1 MATTVDVTRPDVVD
15 EVHVPLAESHVVHK
29 PFISADQVLPEF
41 TPRAII
47 VGAILGIIFGASS
60 VYLALKV
67 GLTVSASIPIAVMSI
82 SIFRALGRT
91 SILEN
96 NISQTTGSAGESI
109 AAGIVFTMPALL
121 ILGYDLDI
129 PRITMVALLG
139 GWLGV
144 LLMIPLRRALIV
156 REHGKLVYPEGT
168 ACAEVL
174 VVGEKGGT
182 DAKTVFTGFGVAFL
196 YSLLMKGAKLWHG
209 EPSKTINGYQGA
221 TVAADI
227 SPELL
232 GVGYIIGPRVAAM
245 MLGGGFLS
253 ALVLIPMVKF
263 FGSGFEGAL
272 FPVLASDPTPLIRD
286 MSSGQIQDRYIRYIA
301 AGAVATGGIISL
313 VRALP
318 TIIGAFRSS
327 LGSLGGNERAARA
340 EGRVPRT
347 ERDMPFTFVLG
358 GIAVLAIAIFIW
370 LQVAGAPGSGAA
382 MNVLSVL
389 LVIVFGFF
397 FATVSSRIT
406 GEIGSSSNPISGMT
420 IATILL
426 TSLIFLLLGMGGAD
440 TRVLALSVGAVVCIA
455 ASNAGT
461 TSQDLKTG
469 FLVGGTPAKMQWGL
483 MVGVTTSALLIAWTL
498 NYLNNSYTNLLPRH
512 YPNYVARVSPED
524 PRWESGNLH
533 GAELPGGP
541 YFLHRLPIDET
552 VADPSAPDGQMTIKS
567 GQYLVNQQGEIF
579 YRINSG
585 VGGERVAI
593 TSEELPPTP
602 LVAGGNV
609 EIKGKARGLDN
620 QIYNVATVTEGEGE
634 TKRTKTFY
642 VDDAGAARYAE
653 VQTGAASKFDAPK
666 AQLMAVLVDGVLTQ
680 KLPWS
685 LILIG
690 AFISILLEIVGISAL
705 PFAVGMYLPFATS
718 ATIFVGGAVRALVE
732 RVSRGKRTLAEEE
745 SGPGVLFSSGL
756 IAGGA
761 ICGLLLAIPQG
772 LGDERLPGPISGF
785 LNLGKSLGGFAESSA
800 VALVFFGILS
810 LILYYVGRYGLTGK
824 RSENIPAPPP
834 PPVTGGR

>member
-1 MATTVDVTRPDVVD
+1 MSSGTIDATGRDIVD
-15 EVHVPLAESHVVHK
+15 EVSVPVAESYAVHK
-29 PFISADQVLPEF
+29 PFVPASTILPEF
-41 TPRAII
+41 TARAVI
-47 VGAILGIIFGASS
+47 VGAVLGIIFGASS

-96 NISQTTGSAGESI
+96 NIAQTTGSAGESI

-121 ILGYDLDI
+121 ILGYDLEI
-129 PRITMVALLG
+129 PRITWVALLG

-156 REHGKLVYPEGT
+156 REHGKLIYPEGT

-182 DAKTVFTGFGVAFL
+182 DAKTVFAGFGVAALYKFL
-196 YSLLMKGAKLWHG
+196 MSGAKLWN
-209 EPSKTINGYQGA
+209 EAPAYVMRGYQRA

-232 GVGYIIGPRVAAM
+232 GVGFIIGPRVAAM

-263 FGSGFEGAL
+263 FGAGYTAPL
-272 FPVLASDPTPLIRD
+272 FPVLAGGPLIAE
-286 MSSGQIQDRYIRYIA
+286 MSSGQVQDLYIRYIA

-313 VRALP
+313 VRSMP
-318 TIIGAFRSS
+318 TIIGAFKSS
-327 LGSLGGNERAARA
+327 MGNFGGGAAGGAGGA
-340 EGRVPRT
+340 EAVPRT
-347 ERDMPFTFVLG
+347 ERDMPISFVFG
-358 GIAVLAIAIFIW
+358 GIVVLFFAIMAWLIF
-370 LQVAGAPGSGAA
+370 QGSPGSSLL
-382 MNVLSVL
+382 MNLLSAL

-420 IATILL
+420 IATILI
-426 TSLIFLLLGMGGAD
+426 TSLIFLLLGKGGAD
-440 TRVLALSVGAVVCIA
+440 SRVLALSVGAIVCIA

-469 FLVGGTPAKMQWGL
+469 FLVGGTPSRMQWGL
-483 MVGVTTSALLIAWTL
+483 MVGATTSALLIAYTL
-498 NYLNNSYTNLLPRH
+498 SALNSSYTNLLPRNFEG
-512 YPNYVARVSPED
+512 YKATVSQTD
-524 PRWESGNLH
+524 DQWTK
-533 GAELPGGP
+533 GGP
-541 YFLHRLPIDET
+541 LAGGPFYVHRLAEDQKT
-552 VADPSAPDGQMTIKS
+552 PDGTVIPS
-567 GQYLVNQQGEIF
+567 GQYLVNGAGEIH
-579 YRINSG
+579 YRINPG
-585 VGGERVAI
+585 VGGVRTAI
-593 TSEELPPTP
+593 STEGLPAAP

-609 EIKGKARGLDN
+609 QIGEARQRGLDG
-620 QIYNVATVTEGEGE
+620 QLYRVATVKEGE
-634 TKRTKTFY
+634 TTRTFY
-642 VDDAGAARYAE
+642 VDDAGAAKYAE
-653 VQTGAASKFDAPK
+653 AETGPSSKFDAPK

-732 RVSRGKRTLAEEE
+732 RVKRGKRSLAEEE
-745 SGPGVLFSSGL
+745 SGPGVLYSSGL

-761 ICGLLLAIPQG
+761 IAGLLLAIPQALDSNVLNVG
-772 LGDERLPGPISGF
+772 RFLPPALHDSMIIGIIMFGV
-785 LNLGKSLGGFAESSA
+785 L
-800 VALVFFGILS
+800 VAT
-810 LILYYVGRYGLTGK
+810 LYYVGRHGLSGR
-824 RSENIPAPPP
+824 RSESLPAPPP
-834 PPVTGGR
+834 PPTQLR

>member
-1 MATTVDVTRPDVVD
+1 MTTEVLKTTPRVVD
-15 EVHVPLAESHVVHK
+15 DAHVPVAESHAVHK
-29 PFISADQVLPEF
+29 PFVPASTVLPEF
-41 TPRAII
+41 TARAVI
-47 VGAILGIIFGASS
+47 VGAILGIVFGASS
-60 VYLALKV
+60 VYLALRV

-121 ILGYDLDI
+121 ILGYDLEI

-182 DAKTVFTGFGVAFL
+182 DAKTVFAGFGVAAL
-196 YSLLMKGAKLWHG
+196 YKVLMSGARLWN
-209 EPSKTINGYQGA
+209 EAPAYVIRGYQRA

-232 GVGYIIGPRVAAM
+232 GVGFIIGPRVSAM

-253 ALVLIPMVKF
+253 ALVLIPMVSF
-263 FGSGFEGAL
+263 FGAGYTQPL
-272 FPVLASDPTPLIRD
+272 FPVLPGGPLISE
-286 MSSGQIQDRYIRYIA
+286 MSAGQVQDLYIRYIA

-318 TIIGAFRSS
+318 TIIGAFKSS
-327 LGSLGGNERAARA
+327 MGNFGGGAGGDG
-340 EGRVPRT
+340 EGVPRT
-347 ERDMPFTFVLG
+347 ERDMPMTFVLG
-358 GIAVLAIAIFIW
+358 GVGVLALAIFLW
-370 LQVAGAPGSGAA
+370 LNLYGSPGSGFG
-382 MNVLSVL
+382 MNVLSAI

-426 TSLIFLLLGMGGAD
+426 TSLIFLLLGMGGVD
-440 TRVLALSVGAVVCIA
+440 SRVLALSVGAVVCIA

-483 MVGVTTSALLIAWTL
+483 MVGATTSALLIAWTL
-498 NYLNNSYTNLLPRH
+498 SYLNTSYTNLLPRN
-512 YPNYVARVSPED
+512 YPSYRAAVD
-524 PRWESGNLH
+524 TSGEKWAK
-533 GAELPGGP
+533 GDMKGGVLPGGP
-541 YFLHRLPIDET
+541 YYVQRLSEDQT
-552 VADPSAPDGQMTIKS
+552 APDGTVIPS
-567 GQYLVNQQGEIF
+567 GQYLVGQSGEIF
-579 YRINSG
+579 YRINPG
-585 VGGERVAI
+585 VGGVRTAI
-593 TSEELPPTP
+593 TTEGLPTAP
-602 LVAGGNV
+602 LVASDTVTLTGGH
-609 EIKGKARGLDN
+609 ARGLDG
-620 QIYNVATVTEGEGE
+620 QPYQVATVKEGSA
-634 TKRTKTFY
+634 TKTYY
-642 VDDAGAARYAE
+642 VDSSGVARYAE
-653 VQTGAASKFDAPK
+653 AETGPNSKFDAPK

-690 AFISILLEIVGISAL
+690 AFISILLEIIGISAL

-732 RVSRGKRTLAEEE
+732 RVSRGSRSLAEEE
-745 SGPGVLFSSGL
+745 SGPGVLYSSGL

-761 ICGLLLAIPQG
+761 IAGLLLAIPQG
-772 LGDERLPGPISGF
+772 LGMADA
-785 LNLGKSLGGFAESSA
+785 LNLGRYLPEAMHESMIA
-800 VALVFFGILS
+800 GLIMFGVLTAT
-810 LILYYVGRYGLTGK
+810 LYYIGRHGLTGK

-834 PPVTGGR
+834 PAVK

>member
-1 MATTVDVTRPDVVD
+1 MSSGTIDATRRDIVD
-15 EVHVPLAESHVVHK
+15 EVSVPVAESYAVHK
-29 PFISADQVLPEF
+29 PFVPASTILPEF
-41 TPRAII
+41 TARAVI
-47 VGAILGIIFGASS
+47 VGAVLGIIFGASS
-60 VYLALKV
+60 VYLALRV

-121 ILGYDLDI
+121 ILGYDLEI
-129 PRITMVALLG
+129 PRITWVALLG

-156 REHGKLVYPEGT
+156 REHGKLIYPEGT

-182 DAKTVFTGFGVAFL
+182 DAKTVFAGFGVAALYKFL
-196 YSLLMKGAKLWHG
+196 MSGARLWN
-209 EPSKTINGYQGA
+209 EAPAYVMRGYQRA

-232 GVGYIIGPRVAAM
+232 GVGFIIGPRVAAM

-263 FGSGFEGAL
+263 FGAGYTEPL
-272 FPVLASDPTPLIRD
+272 FPVLAGGPLISA
-286 MSSGQIQDRYIRYIA
+286 MSSGQVQDLYIRYIA

-313 VRALP
+313 ARSMP
-318 TIIGAFRSS
+318 TIIGAFKSS
-327 LGSLGGNERAARA
+327 MGSFGGGKEGSA
-340 EGRVPRT
+340 EAVPRT
-347 ERDMPFTFVLG
+347 ERDMPISFVFG
-358 GIAVLAIAIFIW
+358 GIVVLFFAIMAWLIF
-370 LQVAGAPGSGAA
+370 QGSPGSSLI
-382 MNVLSVL
+382 MNLLSAL
-389 LVIVFGFF
+389 LVIIFGFF

-420 IATILL
+420 IATILI
-426 TSLIFLLLGMGGAD
+426 TSLIFLLLGKGGAD
-440 TRVLALSVGAVVCIA
+440 SRVLALSVGAIVCIA

-469 FLVGGTPAKMQWGL
+469 FLVGGTPSRMQWGL
-483 MVGVTTSALLIAWTL
+483 MVGATTSALLIAYTL
-498 NYLNNSYTNLLPRH
+498 SALNSSYTNLLPR
-512 YPNYVARVSPED
+512 NYEGYKATVNATD
-524 PRWESGNLH
+524 DRWTKGS
-533 GAELPGGP
+533 ELAGGP
-541 YFLHRLPIDET
+541 FYIHRLAEDQKTADST
-552 VADPSAPDGQMTIKS
+552 VIPS
-567 GQYLVNQQGEIF
+567 GQYLVNQAGDIH
-579 YRINSG
+579 YRINPG
-585 VGGERVAI
+585 VGGVRTAI
-593 TSEELPPTP
+593 STEGLPTAP
-602 LVAGGNV
+602 LTAGGNV
-609 EIKGKARGLDN
+609 TIGEARQRGLDG
-620 QIYNVATVTEGEGE
+620 QLYRVATVKEGES
-634 TKRTKTFY
+634 TKTYY
-642 VDDAGAARYAE
+642 VDDAGMAKYSEAE
-653 VQTGAASKFDAPK
+653 TGPSSKFDAPK

-732 RVSRGKRTLAEEE
+732 RVARGKRSLAEEE
-745 SGPGVLFSSGL
+745 SGPGVLYSSGL

-761 ICGLLLAIPQG
+761 IAGLLLAIPQALESNVLNVG
-772 LGDERLPGPISGF
+772 RFLPEA
-785 LNLGKSLGGFAESSA
+785 LHESMIIGIIMFGVL
-800 VALVFFGILS
+800 VAT
-810 LILYYVGRYGLTGK
+810 LYYVGRHGLSGK
-824 RSENIPAPPP
+824 AEENLPSPPP
-834 PPVTGGR
+834 PPTQLR

>member
-1 MATTVDVTRPDVVD
+1 MSSGTIDVTRPSVVD
-15 EVHVPLAESHVVHK
+15 EAHVPLAESYAVHK
-29 PFISADQVLPEF
+29 PFVPASTILPEF
-41 TPRAII
+41 TARAVI
-47 VGAILGIIFGASS
+47 VGALLGIVFGASS
-60 VYLALKV
+60 VYLALRV

-121 ILGYDLDI
+121 ILGYDLEI
-129 PRITMVALLG
+129 PRITWVALLG

-156 REHGKLVYPEGT
+156 REHGKLIYPEGT

-182 DAKTVFTGFGVAFL
+182 DAKTVFTGFGVAALYKFL
-196 YSLLMKGAKLWHG
+196 MGGTRLWNEAPAK
-209 EPSKTINGYQGA
+209 SISGYQGA

-232 GVGYIIGPRVAAM
+232 GVGFIIGPRVAAM

-263 FGSGFEGAL
+263 FGAGYSQPL
-272 FPVLASDPTPLIRD
+272 FPVLPGGPLISE
-286 MSSGQIQDRYIRYIA
+286 MSAGQVQDLYIRYIA

-318 TIIGAFRSS
+318 TILGAFTSS
-327 LGSLGGNERAARA
+327 LGSFGNGKAMTASDRAAA
-340 EGRVPRT
+340 VPRT
-347 ERDMPFTFVLG
+347 ERDMPMTFVMG
-358 GIAVLAIAIFIW
+358 GIGVLALAIFFW
-370 LQVAGAPGSGAA
+370 LNFMGSPGSGIG
-382 MNVLSVL
+382 MNVLSAIL
-389 LVIVFGFF
+389 IIIFGFF

-426 TSLIFLLLGMGGAD
+426 TSLIFLLLGMGGVNS
-440 TRVLALSVGAVVCIA
+440 RVLALSVGAIVCIA

-469 FLVGGTPAKMQWGL
+469 YLVGGTPAKMQWGL
-483 MVGVTTSALLIAWTL
+483 MVGATTSALLIAWTL
-498 NYLNNSYTNLLPRH
+498 SALNSSYTNLLPRH
-512 YPNYVARVSPED
+512 YPTYRAAVNPTDDQWTR
-524 PRWESGNLH
+524 GNAQ
-533 GAELPGGP
+533 GGELAGGP
-541 YFLHRLPIDET
+541 YYVHRLASDEK
-552 VADPSAPDGQMTIKS
+552 ASDGTIIPS
-567 GQYLVNQQGEIF
+567 GQYLVNQSGEVF
-579 YRINSG
+579 YRINPG
-585 VGGERVAI
+585 VGGTRVAVN
-593 TSEELPPTP
+593 TDNLPTAPF
-602 LVAGGNV
+602 VAGGNV
-609 EIKGKARGLDN
+609 EIGDATARGLDGN
-620 QIYNVATVTEGEGE
+620 IYRVATVKEGDA
-634 TKRTKTFY
+634 TNTFY
-642 VDDAGAARYAE
+642 VD
-653 VQTGAASKFDAPK
+653 QTGAAKYRQVETGPGSKFDAPK

-718 ATIFVGGAVRALVE
+718 ATIFVGGATRALVD
-732 RVSRGKRTLAEEE
+732 RVARGSRSLAEEE
-745 SGPGVLFSSGL
+745 SGPGVLYSSGL

-761 ICGLLLAIPQG
+761 IAGLLLAIPQG
-772 LGDERLPGPISGF
+772 LGKADV
-785 LNLGKSLGGFAESSA
+785 LNLGRFMPEALHESMLLG
-800 VALVFFGILS
+800 LIMFGVLTAT
-810 LILYYVGRYGLTGK
+810 LYYVGRYGLTGK
-824 RSENIPAPPP
+824 RDENLPAPPP
-834 PPVTGGR
+834 PPTRL

>member
-1 MATTVDVTRPDVVD
+1 MPI
-15 EVHVPLAESHVVHK
+15 AESRAVHK
-29 PFISADQVLPEF
+29 PFVPATTILPEF
-41 TPRAII
+41 TARAVI
-47 VGAILGIIFGASS
+47 VGAVLGIIFGASS
-60 VYLALKV
+60 VYLALRV

-121 ILGYDLDI
+121 ILGYDLEI
-129 PRITMVALLG
+129 PRITWVALLG

-156 REHGKLVYPEGT
+156 REHGKLIYPEGT

-182 DAKTVFTGFGVAFL
+182 DAKTVFAGFGVAAL
-196 YSLLMKGAKLWHG
+196 YKLLMSGARLWN
-209 EPSKTINGYQGA
+209 EAPSYVMRGYQRA

-232 GVGYIIGPRVAAM
+232 GVGFIIGPRVAAM

-263 FGSGFEGAL
+263 FGAGYTEPL
-272 FPVLASDPTPLIRD
+272 FPVLAGGPLISA
-286 MSSGQIQDRYIRYIA
+286 MSSGQVQDLYIRYIA

-313 VRALP
+313 ARSMP
-318 TIIGAFRSS
+318 TIIGAFKSS
-327 LGSLGGNERAARA
+327 MGSFGGGKAGVGGDES
-340 EGRVPRT
+340 VPRT
-347 ERDMPFTFVLG
+347 ERDMPIKFVFG
-358 GIAVLAIAIFIW
+358 GIAVLFFAIMAWLIF
-370 LQVAGAPGSGAA
+370 QGSPGSSLV
-382 MNVLSVL
+382 MNLLSAL

-420 IATILL
+420 IATILI
-426 TSLIFLLLGMGGAD
+426 TSLIFLLLGKGGAD
-440 TRVLALSVGAVVCIA
+440 SRVLALSVGAIVCIA

-469 FLVGGTPAKMQWGL
+469 FLVGGTPSRMQWGL
-483 MVGVTTSALLIAWTL
+483 MVGATTSALLIAYTL
-498 NYLNNSYTNLLPRH
+498 SALNSSYTNLLPR
-512 YPNYVARVSPED
+512 NYEGYRATVNASDEQ
-524 PRWESGNLH
+524 WTKGGQL
-533 GAELPGGP
+533 AGGP
-541 YFLHRLPIDET
+541 FYVHRLAEDQKTADGT
-552 VADPSAPDGQMTIKS
+552 VIPS
-567 GQYLVNQQGEIF
+567 GQYLINQAGEIN
-579 YRINSG
+579 YRINPG
-585 VGGERVAI
+585 VGGVRTAI
-593 TSEELPPTP
+593 STEGLPTSP

-609 EIKGKARGLDN
+609 TIDDKTRQRGLDG
-620 QIYNVATVTEGEGE
+620 QLYRVANVKEGES
-634 TKRTKTFY
+634 TKTYY
-642 VDDAGAARYAE
+642 VDDAGVAKYAE
-653 VQTGAASKFDAPK
+653 SETGPSSKFDAPK

-732 RVSRGKRTLAEEE
+732 RVSRGKRSLAEEE
-745 SGPGVLFSSGL
+745 SGPGVLYSSGL

-761 ICGLLLAIPQG
+761 IAGLLLAIPQALESNVLNIG
-772 LGDERLPGPISGF
+772 RFLPEA
-785 LNLGKSLGGFAESSA
+785 LHESMIIGIIMFG
-800 VALVFFGILS
+800 VLVGT
-810 LILYYVGRYGLTGK
+810 LYYVGRYGLSGK
-824 RSENIPAPPP
+824 ASENLPSPPP
-834 PPVTGGR
+834 PPTQLR

>member
-1 MATTVDVTRPDVVD
+1 MSSGTIDVTRRDVVD
-15 EVHVPLAESHVVHK
+15 EVSVPIAESYAVHK
-29 PFISADQVLPEF
+29 PFVPASTILPEF
-41 TPRAII
+41 TARAVI
-47 VGAILGIIFGASS
+47 VGAVLGIIFGASS
-60 VYLALKV
+60 VYLALRV

-121 ILGYDLDI
+121 ILGYDLEI
-129 PRITMVALLG
+129 PRITWVALLG

-156 REHGKLVYPEGT
+156 REHGKLIYPEGT

-182 DAKTVFTGFGVAFL
+182 DAKTVFAGFGVAALYKFL
-196 YSLLMKGAKLWHG
+196 MSGAKLWN
-209 EPSKTINGYQGA
+209 EAPSYVMRGYQRA

-232 GVGYIIGPRVAAM
+232 GVGFIIGPRVAAM

-263 FGSGFEGAL
+263 FGAGYTEPL
-272 FPVLASDPTPLIRD
+272 FPVLAGGPLISA
-286 MSSGQIQDRYIRYIA
+286 MSSGQVQDLYIRYIA

-313 VRALP
+313 ARSMP
-318 TIIGAFRSS
+318 TIIGAFKSS
-327 LGSLGGNERAARA
+327 MGSFGGGKAGAGGA
-340 EGRVPRT
+340 EAVPRT
-347 ERDMPFTFVLG
+347 ERDMPITFVFG
-358 GIAVLAIAIFIW
+358 GIVVLFFAIMAWLIF
-370 LQVAGAPGSGAA
+370 QGSPGSSLV
-382 MNVLSVL
+382 MNLLSAL

-420 IATILL
+420 IATILI
-426 TSLIFLLLGMGGAD
+426 TSLIFLLLGKGGAD
-440 TRVLALSVGAVVCIA
+440 SRVLALSVGAIVCIA

-469 FLVGGTPAKMQWGL
+469 FLVGGTPSRMQWGL
-483 MVGVTTSALLIAWTL
+483 MVGATTSALLIAYTL
-498 NYLNNSYTNLLPRH
+498 SALNSSYTNLLPR
-512 YPNYVARVSPED
+512 NYEGYRATVNAGD
-524 PRWESGNLH
+524 DQWTKGGQL
-533 GAELPGGP
+533 AGGP
-541 YFLHRLPIDET
+541 FYIHRLSEDQKTADGT
-552 VADPSAPDGQMTIKS
+552 VIPS
-567 GQYLVNQQGEIF
+567 GQYLVNQGGEIH
-579 YRINSG
+579 YRINPG
-585 VGGERVAI
+585 VGGARTAI
-593 TSEELPPTP
+593 TTEGLPTAP
-602 LVAGGNV
+602 LAAGGNV
-609 EIKGKARGLDN
+609 SIGEARQRGLDG
-620 QIYNVATVTEGEGE
+620 QLYRVATITEGE
-634 TKRTKTFY
+634 TTKTYY
-642 VDDAGAARYAE
+642 VDDAGMAKYAE
-653 VQTGAASKFDAPK
+653 AETGPSSKFDAPK

-732 RVSRGKRTLAEEE
+732 RVARGKKTLAEEE
-745 SGPGVLFSSGL
+745 SGPGVLYSSGL

-761 ICGLLLAIPQG
+761 IAGLLLAIPQALESNVLNVG
-772 LGDERLPGPISGF
+772 RFLPEALHDSMILGIIMFGVL
-785 LNLGKSLGGFAESSA
+785 
-800 VALVFFGILS
+800 VAT
-810 LILYYVGRYGLTGK
+810 LYYVGRHGLSGK
-824 RSENIPAPPP
+824 SSESLPSPPP
-834 PPVTGGR
+834 PPTQLR

>member
-1 MATTVDVTRPDVVD
+1 MSTGTIDATRRDIVD
-15 EVHVPLAESHVVHK
+15 EVSVPIAESYAVHK
-29 PFISADQVLPEF
+29 PFVPASTILPEF
-41 TPRAII
+41 TARAVI
-47 VGAILGIIFGASS
+47 VGAVLGIIFGASS
-60 VYLALKV
+60 VYLALRV

-121 ILGYDLDI
+121 ILGYDLEI
-129 PRITMVALLG
+129 PRITWVALLG

-156 REHGKLVYPEGT
+156 REHGKLIYPEGT

-182 DAKTVFTGFGVAFL
+182 DAKTVFAGFGIAALYKFL
-196 YSLLMKGAKLWHG
+196 MSGAKLWN
-209 EPSKTINGYQGA
+209 EAPSYVMRGYQRA

-232 GVGYIIGPRVAAM
+232 GVGFIIGPRVAAM

-263 FGSGFEGAL
+263 FGAGYATPL
-272 FPVLASDPTPLIRD
+272 FPVLAGGPLISA
-286 MSSGQIQDRYIRYIA
+286 MSSGQVQDLYIRYIA

-313 VRALP
+313 ARSMP
-318 TIIGAFRSS
+318 TIVGAFKSS
-327 LGSLGGNERAARA
+327 MGSFGGDKGGGGGTQA
-340 EGRVPRT
+340 VPRT
-347 ERDMPFTFVLG
+347 ERDMPMSFVLG
-358 GIAVLAIAIFIW
+358 GIVVLFFAIMAWLIF
-370 LQVAGAPGSGAA
+370 QGSPGSSLL
-382 MNVLSVL
+382 MNVLSAL

-420 IATILL
+420 IATILI

-440 TRVLALSVGAVVCIA
+440 SRVLALSVGAIVCIA

-469 FLVGGTPAKMQWGL
+469 FLVGGTPSRMQWGL
-483 MVGVTTSALLIAWTL
+483 MVGATTSALLIAYTL
-498 NYLNNSYTNLLPRH
+498 SALNSSYTNLLPR
-512 YPNYVARVSPED
+512 NYEGYKATVNASD
-524 PRWESGNLH
+524 DQWTKGGQL
-533 GAELPGGP
+533 AGGP
-541 YFLHRLPIDET
+541 FFVHRLAEEQKAPNGT
-552 VADPSAPDGQMTIKS
+552 VIPS
-567 GQYLVNQQGEIF
+567 GQYLVNGAGEIN
-579 YRINSG
+579 YLINPG
-585 VGGERVAI
+585 VGGVRTAI
-593 TSEELPPTP
+593 STEGLPTAPF
-602 LVAGGNV
+602 VAGGNV
-609 EIKGKARGLDN
+609 TIGDTRQRGLDG
-620 QIYNVATVTEGEGE
+620 QLYRVATVAEGE
-634 TKRTKTFY
+634 TTRTYY
-642 VDDAGAARYAE
+642 VDDTGVAKYAE
-653 VQTGAASKFDAPK
+653 TETGPSSKFDAPK

-732 RVSRGKRTLAEEE
+732 RVARGKRSLAEEE
-745 SGPGVLFSSGL
+745 SGPGVLYSSGL

-761 ICGLLLAIPQG
+761 IAGLLLAIPQALDSNVLNVG
-772 LGDERLPGPISGF
+772 RFLPAALHDSMIIGIIMFGV
-785 LNLGKSLGGFAESSA
+785 L
-800 VALVFFGILS
+800 VAT
-810 LILYYVGRYGLTGK
+810 LYYVGRHGLSGK
-824 RSENIPAPPP
+824 GSENLPSPPP
-834 PPVTGGR
+834 PPTQLR

>member
-1 MATTVDVTRPDVVD
+1 MSSGTIDATKRDVVD
-15 EVHVPLAESHVVHK
+15 EVSVPIAESYAVHK
-29 PFISADQVLPEF
+29 PFVPASTILPEF
-41 TPRAII
+41 TARAVI
-47 VGAILGIIFGASS
+47 VGAVLGIIFGASS
-60 VYLALKV
+60 VYLALRV

-121 ILGYDLDI
+121 ILGYDLEI
-129 PRITMVALLG
+129 PRITWVALLG

-156 REHGKLVYPEGT
+156 REHGKLIYPEGT

-182 DAKTVFTGFGVAFL
+182 DAKTVFAGFGVAALYKFL
-196 YSLLMKGAKLWHG
+196 MSGAKLWN
-209 EPSKTINGYQGA
+209 EAPSYVMRAYQRA
-221 TVAADI
+221 TVQVDI

-232 GVGYIIGPRVAAM
+232 GVGFIIGPRVAAM

-263 FGSGFEGAL
+263 FGAGYTAPL
-272 FPVLASDPTPLIRD
+272 FPVLAGGPLISA
-286 MSSGQIQDRYIRYIA
+286 MSSGQVQDLYIRYIA

-313 VRALP
+313 ARSMP
-318 TIIGAFRSS
+318 TIIGAFKSS
-327 LGSLGGNERAARA
+327 MGGFGGGKDGGSA
-340 EGRVPRT
+340 EVPRT
-347 ERDMPFTFVLG
+347 ERDMPISFVFG
-358 GIAVLAIAIFIW
+358 GIVVLFFAIMAWLIF
-370 LQVAGAPGSGAA
+370 QGSPDSSFV
-382 MNVLSVL
+382 MNLLSAL

-420 IATILL
+420 IATILI
-426 TSLIFLLLGMGGAD
+426 TSLIFLLLGKGGAD
-440 TRVLALSVGAVVCIA
+440 SRVLALSVGAIVCIA

-469 FLVGGTPAKMQWGL
+469 FLVGGTPSRMQWGL
-483 MVGVTTSALLIAWTL
+483 MVGATTSALLIAYTL
-498 NYLNNSYTNLLPRH
+498 SALNSSYTNLLPRNFEG
-512 YPNYVARVSPED
+512 YKATVNQTDDQWTKGGQLA
-524 PRWESGNLH
+524 
-533 GAELPGGP
+533 GGP
-541 YFLHRLPIDET
+541 FFVHRLAEDQKTPAGT
-552 VADPSAPDGQMTIKS
+552 VIPS
-567 GQYLVNQQGEIF
+567 GQYLVNQQGDIH
-579 YRINSG
+579 YRINPG
-585 VGGERVAI
+585 VGGVRTAI
-593 TSEELPPTP
+593 STEALPTAP

-609 EIKGKARGLDN
+609 AINDARQRGLDG
-620 QIYNVATVTEGEGE
+620 QLYRVATVTEGE
-634 TKRTKTFY
+634 TTKTYY
-642 VDDAGAARYAE
+642 VDDAGAAKYAE
-653 VQTGAASKFDAPK
+653 AETGPSSKFDAPK

-732 RVSRGKRTLAEEE
+732 RVSRGKKTLAEEE
-745 SGPGVLFSSGL
+745 SGPGVLYSSGL

-761 ICGLLLAIPQG
+761 IAGLLLAIPQALESNVLNVG
-772 LGDERLPGPISGF
+772 RFLPAALHDSMIIGIIMFGV
-785 LNLGKSLGGFAESSA
+785 L
-800 VALVFFGILS
+800 VAT
-810 LILYYVGRYGLTGK
+810 LYYVGRHGLSGK
-824 RSENIPAPPP
+824 RSENLPSPPP
-834 PPVTGGR
+834 PATQ

>member
-1 MATTVDVTRPDVVD
+1 MSKVIDDF
-15 EVHVPLAESHVVHK
+15 HVPVAESHAVHK
-29 PFISADQVLPEF
+29 PFVPADVILPEF
-41 TPRAII
+41 TARAVI
-47 VGAILGIIFGASS
+47 VGAVLGIIFGASS

-67 GLTVSASIPIAVMSI
+67 GLTVSASIPIAVMAI
-82 SIFRALGRT
+82 SIFRALGKT

-121 ILGYDLDI
+121 ILGYDLEI
-129 PRITMVALLG
+129 SRITWVALLG

-156 REHGKLVYPEGT
+156 KEHGKLIYPEGT

-182 DAKTVFTGFGVAFL
+182 DAKTVFVGFGIAAF
-196 YSLLMKGAKLWHG
+196 YKFLMSGAKLWN
-209 EPSKTINGYQGA
+209 EAPSYVMRGYQRA

-232 GVGYIIGPRVAAM
+232 GVGFIIGPRIASM

-263 FGSGFEGAL
+263 FGAGYAEPL
-272 FPVLASDPTPLIRD
+272 FPVLPGGPLISA
-286 MSSGQIQDRYIRYIA
+286 MSSGQIQDLYIRYIA

-313 VRALP
+313 ARSMP

-327 LGSLGGNERAARA
+327 MGSFGGGKGAVTKQE
-340 EGRVPRT
+340 VPRT
-347 ERDMPFTFVLG
+347 ERDMPMTFVVG
-358 GIAVLAIAIFIW
+358 GIVVLFFAIMAWLIF
-370 LQVAGAPGSGAA
+370 QGSPNSSLL
-382 MNVLSVL
+382 MNVLSAL

-420 IATILL
+420 IATILI

-440 TRVLALSVGAVVCIA
+440 SRVLALSVGAVVCIA

-483 MVGVTTSALLIAWTL
+483 MVGATTSALLIAYTL
-498 NYLNNSYTNLLPRH
+498 SALNSSYTNLLPRN
-512 YPNYVARVSPED
+512 YPTYRATVSAND
-524 PRWESGNLH
+524 TQWTKGSL
-533 GAELPGGP
+533 AGGP
-541 YFLHRLPIDET
+541 YFVHRLSEDQKT
-552 VADPSAPDGQMTIKS
+552 SDGTAIAS
-567 GQYLVNQQGEIF
+567 GQYLVNQAGEIH
-579 YRINSG
+579 YRINPG
-585 VGGERVAI
+585 VGGVRLAVSNEN
-593 TSEELPPTP
+593 LPPTP
-602 LVAGGNV
+602 FVTGGNV
-609 EIKGKARGLDN
+609 TVNETRQRGLDG
-620 QIYNVATVTEGEGE
+620 QLYRVATVKEGEN
-634 TKRTKTFY
+634 TKTFY
-642 VDDAGAARYAE
+642 VDDGGIAKYAE
-653 VQTGAASKFDAPK
+653 VETGPSSKFDAPK

-732 RVSRGKRTLAEEE
+732 KVTRSKRSLAEEE
-745 SGPGVLFSSGL
+745 SGPGVLYSSGL
-756 IAGGA
+756 IAGGTIA
-761 ICGLLLAIPQG
+761 GLLLAIPQALESNILNIGRFLPEAMHESMIIGLIAFGVLVLSLYRVGRHG
-772 LGDERLPGPISGF
+772 LG
-785 LNLGKSLGGFAESSA
+785 
-800 VALVFFGILS
+800 
-810 LILYYVGRYGLTGK
+810 GK
-824 RSENIPAPPP
+824 RSAS
-834 PPVTGGR
+834 G

>member
-1 MATTVDVTRPDVVD
+1 MSSGTIDVTRRDVVD
-15 EVHVPLAESHVVHK
+15 EVHVPLAESHAVHK
-29 PFISADQVLPEF
+29 PFVPASTILPEF
-41 TPRAII
+41 TPRAVI

-60 VYLALKV
+60 VYLALRV

-121 ILGYDLDI
+121 ILGYDLEI
-129 PRITMVALLG
+129 PRITWVALLG

-156 REHGKLVYPEGT
+156 REHGKLIYPEGT

-182 DAKTVFTGFGVAFL
+182 DAKTVFMGFGVAAF
-196 YSLLMKGAKLWHG
+196 YKLLMSGARLWN
-209 EPSKTINGYQGA
+209 EAPSYVMRGYQRA

-232 GVGYIIGPRVAAM
+232 GVGFIIGPRIAAM

-263 FGSGFEGAL
+263 FGAGYAEPL
-272 FPVLASDPTPLIRD
+272 FPVLPGGPLISS
-286 MSSGQIQDRYIRYIA
+286 MSAGQVQDLYIRYIA

-313 VRALP
+313 ARSMP
-318 TIIGAFRSS
+318 TIISAFKSSMGNFGGGASS
-327 LGSLGGNERAARA
+327 AKGGE
-340 EGRVPRT
+340 VPRT
-347 ERDMPFTFVLG
+347 ERDMPIKFVFG
-358 GIAVLAIAIFIW
+358 GITVLFFAIMAWLIF
-370 LQVAGAPGSGAA
+370 QGSPGSSLL
-382 MNVLSVL
+382 MNVLSAL

-420 IATILL
+420 IATILI

-440 TRVLALSVGAVVCIA
+440 SRVLALSVGAIVCIA

-469 FLVGGTPAKMQWGL
+469 FLVGGTPSKMQWGL
-483 MVGVTTSALLIAWTL
+483 MVGATTSALLIAYTL
-498 NYLNNSYTNLLPRH
+498 SALNSSYTNLLPRN
-512 YPNYVARVSPED
+512 YQGYVASVNASDEQ
-524 PRWESGNLH
+524 WTKGEAL
-533 GAELPGGP
+533 AGGP
-541 YFLHRLPIDET
+541 FYVHRLAEDQKT
-552 VADPSAPDGQMTIKS
+552 PDGTVIPS
-567 GQYLVNQQGEIF
+567 GQYLVNKSGEVH
-579 YRINSG
+579 YRINPG
-585 VGGERVAI
+585 VGGVRTAI
-593 TSEELPPTP
+593 STENLPASP

-609 EIKGKARGLDN
+609 TVGPERQRGLDG
-620 QIYNVATVTEGEGE
+620 QLYRVATVKEGEK
-634 TKRTKTFY
+634 TSTFY
-642 VDDAGAARYAE
+642 VDDAGRAKYVEAE
-653 VQTGAASKFDAPK
+653 TGPSSKFDAPK

-690 AFISILLEIVGISAL
+690 AFISILLEIIGISAL

-718 ATIFVGGAVRALVE
+718 ATIFVGGAIRALVE
-732 RVSRGKRTLAEEE
+732 RVARGKRTLAEEE

-761 ICGLLLAIPQG
+761 IAGLLLAIPQALESNVLNIG
-772 LGDERLPGPISGF
+772 RFLPEA
-785 LNLGKSLGGFAESSA
+785 LHESMIIGIIM
-800 VALVFFGILS
+800 FGVLCAT
-810 LILYYVGRYGLTGK
+810 LYYVGRYGLTG
-824 RSENIPAPPP
+824 RGGGGLPSPPP
-834 PPVTGGR
+834 PPTQLK

>member
-1 MATTVDVTRPDVVD
+1 MTTEVLKTRPGVVD
-15 EVHVPLAESHVVHK
+15 DAHVPLAESYAVHK
-29 PFISADQVLPEF
+29 PFVPATTILPEF
-41 TPRAII
+41 TARAVI
-47 VGAILGIIFGASS
+47 VGAILGIVFGASS
-60 VYLALKV
+60 VYLALRV

-121 ILGYDLDI
+121 ILGYDLEI

-182 DAKTVFTGFGVAFL
+182 DAKTVFTGFGVAAL
-196 YSLLMKGAKLWHG
+196 YKVLMSGGRLWN
-209 EPSKTINGYQGA
+209 EAPSYVLRGYQRA
-221 TVAADI
+221 TVAVDI

-232 GVGYIIGPRVAAM
+232 GVGFIIGPRVAAM

-253 ALVLIPMVKF
+253 ALVLIPMVMF
-263 FGSGFEGAL
+263 FGAGYSQPL
-272 FPVLASDPTPLIRD
+272 FPVLAGGPLISE
-286 MSSGQIQDRYIRYIA
+286 MSAGQVQDLYIRYIA

-318 TIIGAFRSS
+318 TILGAFKSS
-327 LGSLGGNERAARA
+327 MGNFGGGGASGGA
-340 EGRVPRT
+340 VPRT
-347 ERDMPFTFVLG
+347 ERDMPMTFVLG
-358 GIAVLAIAIFIW
+358 GIGVLALAIFLW
-370 LQVAGAPGSGAA
+370 LNLFGSPGSGVG
-382 MNVLSVL
+382 MNILSAI

-397 FATVSSRIT
+397 FATVSARIT

-426 TSLIFLLLGMGGAD
+426 TSLIFLLLGMGGVD
-440 TRVLALSVGAVVCIA
+440 SRVLALSVGAVVCIA

-469 FLVGGTPAKMQWGL
+469 YLVGGTPAKMQWGL
-483 MVGVTTSALLIAWTL
+483 MVGATTSALLIAWTL
-498 NYLNNSYTNLLPRH
+498 SYLNTSYTNLLPRN
-512 YPNYVARVSPED
+512 YPAYRATVD
-524 PRWESGNLH
+524 TSGEKWAKGDMKG
-533 GAELPGGP
+533 GALPGGP
-541 YFLHRLPIDET
+541 YYVQRLAEDQTASDGT
-552 VADPSAPDGQMTIKS
+552 VIPS
-567 GQYLVNQQGEIF
+567 GQYLVSEAGEIF
-579 YRINSG
+579 YRINPG
-585 VGGERVAI
+585 VGGVRTAI
-593 TSEELPPTP
+593 TTEGLPTAP
-602 LVAGGNV
+602 LVAGESV
-609 EIKGKARGLDN
+609 EIAGTPARGLDG
-620 QIYNVATVTEGEGE
+620 QTYRVATVKEGGA
-634 TKRTKTFY
+634 TKTFY
-642 VDDAGAARYAE
+642 VDDAGVAKYAE
-653 VQTGAASKFDAPK
+653 AETGPNSKFDAPK

-690 AFISILLEIVGISAL
+690 AFISILLEIMGISAL

-732 RVSRGKRTLAEEE
+732 RVSRGSRSLAEEE
-745 SGPGVLFSSGL
+745 SGPGVLYSSGL

-761 ICGLLLAIPQG
+761 IAGLLLAIPQG
-772 LGDERLPGPISGF
+772 LGKADMINLSRFLPE
-785 LNLGKSLGGFAESSA
+785 SLHESMIIGLIMFGVLSA
-800 VALVFFGILS
+800 T
-810 LILYYVGRYGLTGK
+810 LYYIGRYGLTGK

-834 PPVTGGR
+834 PPVR

>member
-1 MATTVDVTRPDVVD
+1 MATETIKGVRPSIVD
-15 EVHVPLAESHVVHK
+15 EAHVPLAESQVVHK
-29 PFISADQVLPEF
+29 PFVPASTILPEF
-41 TPRAII
+41 TPRAVI
-47 VGAILGIIFGASS
+47 VGSILGIIFGASS
-60 VYLALKV
+60 VYLALRV

-121 ILGYDLDI
+121 ILGYDLEI
-129 PRITMVALLG
+129 SRITMVALLG

-156 REHGKLVYPEGT
+156 KEHGKLVYPEGT

-182 DAKTVFTGFGVAFL
+182 DAKTVFTGFGVAAL
-196 YSLLMKGAKLWHG
+196 YTFLMKGLKLWN
-209 EPSKTINGYQGA
+209 EAPSYVLRRYQGA

-245 MLGGGFLS
+245 MVGGGFLS

-263 FGSGFEGAL
+263 FGAGYTEPL
-272 FPVLASDPTPLIRD
+272 FPVLPGGPLISA
-286 MSSGQIQDRYIRYIA
+286 MSAGQVQDLYIRYIA

-313 VRALP
+313 VRTLP
-318 TIIGAFRSS
+318 VIIGAFRSS
-327 LGSLGGNERAARA
+327 MGNLGGGKSSGDKA
-340 EGRVPRT
+340 VPRT
-347 ERDMPFTFVLG
+347 ERDMPMTFVLG
-358 GIAVLAIAIFIW
+358 GIAVLAIAIFAW
-370 LQVAGAPGSGAA
+370 LNFSGSPGSGAL
-382 MNVLSVL
+382 MNILSVL
-389 LVIVFGFF
+389 LVLVFGFF

-440 TRVLALSVGAVVCIA
+440 SRVLALSVGAVVCIA

-483 MVGVTTSALLIAWTL
+483 MIGATTSALLIAWTL
-498 NYLNNSYTNLLPRH
+498 SYLNTAYTNLLPRD
-512 YPNYVARVSPED
+512 YPTYHTQVKPTDEQWTKGDMR
-524 PRWESGNLH
+524 GGQLT
-533 GAELPGGP
+533 GGP
-541 YFLHRLPIDET
+541 YYVHRLAADEM
-552 VADPSAPDGQMTIKS
+552 ASDGAIIPS
-567 GQYLVNQQGEIF
+567 GQYLVDQSGAIH
-579 YRINSG
+579 YRINPG
-585 VGGERVAI
+585 VGGTR
-593 TSEELPPTP
+593 TSISTENLPTTP

-609 EIKGKARGLDN
+609 QIGGTARGLDGKT
-620 QIYNVATVTEGEGE
+620 YRRASVGGGE
-634 TKRTKTFY
+634 TTRTFY
-642 VDDAGAARYAE
+642 VDEAGMARYEE
-653 VQTGAASKFDAPK
+653 VTTGPNSKFDAPK

-690 AFISILLEIVGISAL
+690 AFISILLEIIGISAL
-705 PFAVGMYLPFATS
+705 PFAVGMYLPLATS
-718 ATIFVGGAVRALVE
+718 ATIFVGGGVRALVE
-732 RVSRGKRTLAEEE
+732 RVARGKRSLAEEE
-745 SGPGVLFSSGL
+745 SGPGVLYSSGL

-761 ICGLLLAIPQG
+761 IAGLLLAVPQG
-772 LGDERLPGPISGF
+772 LGYADKM
-785 LNLGKSLGGFAESSA
+785 NLGHLFPEFMRENRII
-800 VALVFFGILS
+800 ALIMFGL
-810 LILYYVGRYGLTGK
+810 LAFTLYYIGRYGLTGK
-824 RSENIPAPPP
+824 RSEGLPSPPP
-834 PPVTGGR
+834 PPATLRNQ

>member
-1 MATTVDVTRPDVVD
+1 MTTEAIPTPRLDVVD
-15 EVHVPLAESHVVHK
+15 EAHVPLAESRTPLSPAAAHK
-29 PFISADQVLPEF
+29 PFVAASTVLPEF
-41 TPRAII
+41 TPRAL
-47 VGAILGIIFGASS
+47 VLGSLLGIVFGASS
-60 VYLALKV
+60 VYLALRV

-109 AAGIVFTMPALL
+109 AAGVVFTMPALL
-121 ILGYDLDI
+121 ILGYDLEI

-139 GWLGV
+139 GWLGI

-182 DAKTVFTGFGVAFL
+182 DAKTVFTGFGVAAF
-196 YSLLMKGAKLWHG
+196 YTLLMKGMKLWN
-209 EPSKTINGYQGA
+209 EAPSYVLKRYQGA

-245 MLGGGFLS
+245 MVGGGFLS

-263 FGSGFEGAL
+263 FGAGYTAPL
-272 FPVLASDPTPLIRD
+272 FPVTAGGPLISA
-286 MSSGQIQDRYIRYIA
+286 MSAGQVQDLYIRYIA
-301 AGAVATGGIISL
+301 AGAVAAGGIISL

-318 TIIGAFRSS
+318 VIVGAFTSS
-327 LGSLGGNERAARA
+327 LGNFGARGNRQTTTA
-340 EGRVPRT
+340 GKVTGDVPRT
-347 ERDMPFTFVLG
+347 ERDMPMTFVLV
-358 GIAVLAIAIFIW
+358 GIGVLAVAIFIW
-370 LQVAGAPGSGAA
+370 LNVAGAPTSGVL

-389 LVIVFGFF
+389 LVLVFGFF

-426 TSLIFLLLGMGGAD
+426 TSLIFLLLGAGGAD
-440 TRVLALSVGAVVCIA
+440 SRILALSVGAIVCIA

-469 FLVGGTPAKMQWGL
+469 FLVGGTPARMQWGL
-483 MVGVTTSALLIAWTL
+483 MIGATTSALLIAWTL
-498 NYLNNSYTNLLPRH
+498 SYLNSSYTNLLPRY
-512 YPNYVARVSPED
+512 YPTYRAAVNQGDAA
-524 PRWESGNLH
+524 WEKGDLR
-533 GAELPGGP
+533 GGQLAGGP
-541 YFLHRLPIDET
+541 YYVHRLAADET
-552 VADPSAPDGQMTIKS
+552 TGDGTVIPS
-567 GQYLVNQQGEIF
+567 GQYLVNAGGEIY
-579 YRINSG
+579 YRINPG
-585 VGGERVAI
+585 VGGTRTAYSTEN
-593 TSEELPPTP
+593 LPTAP
-602 LVAGGNV
+602 LVAGGDV
-609 EIKGKARGLDN
+609 EMGPRTRGLDN
-620 QIYNVATVTEGEGE
+620 NVYTTATVKGGDTP
-634 TKRTKTFY
+634 RIFY
-642 VDDAGAARYAE
+642 VDEGGIARYEE
-653 VQTGAASKFDAPK
+653 VTTSPTSKFDAPK

-690 AFISILLEIVGISAL
+690 AFISILLEIIGVSAL

-718 ATIFVGGAVRALVE
+718 ATIFIGGAVRALIE
-732 RVSRGKRTLAEEE
+732 RVSRGSRSLAEEE
-745 SGPGVLFSSGL
+745 SGPGVLYSSGL

-761 ICGLLLAIPQG
+761 IAGLLLAVPQG
-772 LGDERLPGPISGF
+772 LGYAEALNFGRFLPEWFHENRATAI
-785 LNLGKSLGGFAESSA
+785 
-800 VALVFFGILS
+800 VMFGLLAFS
-810 LILYYVGRYGLTGK
+810 LYYVGRYGLNS
-824 RSENIPAPPP
+824 RRRAS
-834 PPVTGGR
+834 

>member
-1 MATTVDVTRPDVVD
+1 MSKVVD
-15 EVHVPLAESHVVHK
+15 DFHVPVAESHAVHK
-29 PFISADQVLPEF
+29 PFVPAETILPEF
-41 TPRAII
+41 TARAVI

-67 GLTVSASIPIAVMSI
+67 GLTVSASIPIAVMAI

-121 ILGYDLDI
+121 ILGYDLEI
-129 PRITMVALLG
+129 SRITWVALLG

-156 REHGKLVYPEGT
+156 KEHGKLIYPEGT

-182 DAKTVFTGFGVAFL
+182 DAKTVFIGFGVAAL
-196 YSLLMKGAKLWHG
+196 YKVLMSGAKLWH
-209 EPSKTINGYQGA
+209 EAPHYVMRGYQRA

-232 GVGYIIGPRVAAM
+232 GVGFIIGPRIASM
-245 MLGGGFLS
+245 MLGGGFLA

-263 FGSGFEGAL
+263 FGAGYTQPL
-272 FPVLASDPTPLIRD
+272 FPVLPGGPLISA
-286 MSSGQIQDRYIRYIA
+286 MSAGQIQDLYIRYIA

-313 VRALP
+313 ARSMP
-318 TIIGAFRSS
+318 TIVGAFRSS
-327 LGSLGGNERAARA
+327 LGSFGGNGKPALVQE
-340 EGRVPRT
+340 VPRT
-347 ERDMPFTFVLG
+347 ERDMPMTFVIG
-358 GIAVLAIAIFIW
+358 GITVLFFAIMAWLIF
-370 LQVAGAPGSGAA
+370 QGSPGSSII
-382 MNVLSVL
+382 MNLLSAL

-420 IATILL
+420 IATILI

-440 TRVLALSVGAVVCIA
+440 SRVLALSVGAVVCIA

-483 MVGVTTSALLIAWTL
+483 MVGATTSALLIAYTL
-498 NYLNNSYTNLLPRH
+498 SALNSSYTNLLPRN
-512 YPNYVARVSPED
+512 YPTYRATVNATDTQWTKGS
-524 PRWESGNLH
+524 L
-533 GAELPGGP
+533 AGGP
-541 YFLHRLPIDET
+541 YYVHRLAEDQKAADGT
-552 VADPSAPDGQMTIKS
+552 VIAS
-567 GQYLVNQQGEIF
+567 GQYLINQSGEIN
-579 YRINSG
+579 YRINPG
-585 VGGERVAI
+585 VGGVRMAVSNEN
-593 TSEELPPTP
+593 LPTTP
-602 LVAGGNV
+602 FVTGGNV
-609 EIKGKARGLDN
+609 NVSETRQRGLDG
-620 QIYNVATVTEGEGE
+620 QLYKVATVKEGE
-634 TKRTKTFY
+634 TTKTFY
-642 VDDAGAARYAE
+642 VDDGGIAKYAE
-653 VQTGAASKFDAPK
+653 VETGPSSKFDAPK

-718 ATIFVGGAVRALVE
+718 ATIFVGGCVRALVE
-732 RVSRGKRTLAEEE
+732 RVARGKRTLAEEE
-745 SGPGVLFSSGL
+745 SGPGVLYSSGL
-756 IAGGA
+756 IAGGTIA
-761 ICGLLLAIPQG
+761 GLLLAIPQALDSQVLNVGRFLPEALHESMIIGLIAFGVLVFTLYRVARFG
-772 LGDERLPGPISGF
+772 LG
-785 LNLGKSLGGFAESSA
+785 GKKQE
-800 VALVFFGILS
+800 
-810 LILYYVGRYGLTGK
+810 T
-824 RSENIPAPPP
+824 
-834 PPVTGGR
+834 